1 MRTPHAKAADL
12 WNIEGVATQT
22 EGPALPR
29 GSSKVVE
36 IPVGGVK
43 VKVKTDATPA
53 SLKQI
58 RDLVDSK
65 CEEFADKLERGMT
78 PVQLLA
84 LVALNLAEELLDEKE
99 RMRIFKRQVTERSE
113 RLLDRVEA
121 HLNRDS

>member
-1 MRTPHAKAADL
+1 M
-12 WNIEGVATQT
+12 
-22 EGPALPR
+22 
-29 GSSKVVE
+29 E

-58 RDLVDSK
+58 RDLVDLR
-65 CEEFADKLERGMT
+65 CEELSQKIDRGMS

-99 RMRIFKRQVTERSE
+99 RVRIFKRQVLERSE
-113 RLLDRVEA
+113 RLLNRVEA
-121 HLNRDS
+121 HLDRDS

>member
-1 MRTPHAKAADL
+1 MMTH
-12 WNIEGVATQT
+12 VMQT
-22 EGPALPR
+22 EVAVGLPR
-29 GSSKVVE
+29 GSTKVVE

-65 CEEFADKLERGMT
+65 CDEFAGKLERGMS

-84 LVALNLAEELLDEKE
+84 LVALNLAEDLLNERE
-99 RMRIFKRQVTERSE
+99 RMKIFKRQVLERSE
-113 RLLDRVEA
+113 RLSDRVEA
-121 HLNRDS
+121 HLDRDS